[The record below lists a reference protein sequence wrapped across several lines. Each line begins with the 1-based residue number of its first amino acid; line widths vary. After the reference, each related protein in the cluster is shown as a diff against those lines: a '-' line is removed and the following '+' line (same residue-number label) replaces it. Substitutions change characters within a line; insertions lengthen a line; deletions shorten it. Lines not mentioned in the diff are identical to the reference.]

1 VLSYAVHFDPVP
13 AQIIDFLAPRV
24 RTSRM
29 TSKCG
34 FTILCQGKRSRR
46 SFFEASPI
54 NRGSYDRG
62 FPSVT
67 PDCWND
73 RAGELRG
80 VRLSSD
86 PVPIAAA
93 EQLRNPTHC
102 VEFDFGRGRWRP
114 VHPQPR
120 DLRGSGLKPV
130 RSIPNNLGRPV
141 GQARQIDQT
150 LHLFYEGLSTQ
161 VQQCE

>member
-1 VLSYAVHFDPVP
+1 MLSYAVHFDPVP

-34 FTILCQGKRSRR
+34 FTILCQGKRSGR

-54 NRGSYDRG
+54 NPGSYDRG

-80 VRLSSD
+80 CGL
-86 PVPIAAA
+86 AATRC
-93 EQLRNPTHC
+93 QSR
-102 VEFDFGRGRWRP
+102 
-114 VHPQPR
+114 QPNNFEIR
-120 DLRGSGLKPV
+120 HTVSNLILAAGGGGPGSGLKPV